1 MRFIG
6 SLLFLF
12 FSANALASNL
22 QAMIDAFV
30 HVKCVSGTTQT
41 LLVLENKTPYKLRID
56 KNGAI
61 SDEHIN
67 PSNFTIWD
75 MEKFIEA
82 ASTHGKVVDEMSSR
96 LNSHRF
102 SMKHGE
108 LHFKPFEKKFWIYHG
123 IEKYHKF
130 KKGRDYA
137 ISISGLTLTAVH
149 EDNYE
154 ETVVLSSNMALI
166 PKECTSGGN
175 H

>member
-6 SLLFLF
+6 LLLVLF
-12 FSANALASNL
+12 FSANAVASNL
-22 QAMIDAFV
+22 QEMIDAFV
-30 HVKCVSGTTQT
+30 HVKCVSGVTQT

-61 SDEHIN
+61 SEGNIN
-67 PSNFTIWD
+67 PSNFAIWD
-75 MEKFIEA
+75 MEKYSQVV
-82 ASTHGKVVDEMSSR
+82 STPGKVDDEMLST

-102 SMKHGE
+102 SMKPGE

-123 IEKYHKF
+123 VEKYHKF
-130 KKGRDYA
+130 KKDRLYA
-137 ISISGLTLTAVH
+137 ISIGGLTLTAVH
-149 EDNYE
+149 EDKYE

-166 PKECTSGGN
+166 PKECTSGVT